1 MNVRVLLGKRIKE
14 LRIKNNIKQAEL
26 AEIIGIEPRSI
37 SRIES
42 GFHFPKDEHLEKFAN
57 ALNVEIKDLFEFSH
71 LDDKNYMDKINSLL
85 LKAPSNDLKMIYKII
100 KSIIN

>member
-1 MNVRVLLGKRIKE
+1 MNVRILLGKRIKE
-14 LRIKNNIKQAEL
+14 LRTKNNMKQAEL

-71 LDDKNYMDKINSLL
+71 LDDKNYIDKINLLL
-85 LKAPSNDLKMIYKII
+85 LKANSNDLKMIYKVI